1 MGSSY
6 TKIVGLIF
14 CQMDHLR
21 KQTCLVIGKPRGFTR
36 SVLEAL
42 LKRGSK
48 VMFTYADNQGGKQEL
63 NRLSTL
69 YGSQQVQFYALDQH
83 STTSLDSVF
92 LKAMGTFGE
101 ISFIVN
107 STINDTIEDKK
118 EANRKDVDASSISK
132 TSLLATK
139 YMGKRN
145 GYLGG
150 TLLNVS
156 NQPVDKTKQFLEKSG
171 LAKSL
176 AQAGVKTCTVYR
188 PDMDYP
194 DRELQIT
201 DDQHSP
207 YYSSNKYNSYIRNY
221 TGYMAVHVCQTCAP
235 GTEWAF
241 NKSLK
246 LEEIRNKGVLKL

>member
-6 TKIVGLIF
+6 TKIVGLILG
-14 CQMDHLR
+14 QMGHLR

-63 NRLSTL
+63 SRLSTL
-69 YGSQQVQFYALDQH
+69 YGSQQVQFTALDQN
-83 STTSLDSVF
+83 STNSMDSVF

-107 STINDTIEDKK
+107 STINDTMEGLK
-118 EANRKDVDASSISK
+118 EVNGKDVEASNMSKASS
-132 TSLLATK
+132 LATK
-139 YMGKRN
+139 YMGKQN

-150 TLLNVS
+150 TLLTVS
-156 NQPVDKTKQFLEKSG
+156 NQPVDETKQLLEKSG

-176 AQAGVKTCTVYR
+176 SKAGVKTCTVYR

-207 YYSSNKYNSYIRNY
+207 YYSSNKYNSSIRDY
-221 TGYMAVHVCQTCAP
+221 TGYMAVHVGQTCAP

-246 LEEIRNKGVLKL
+246 LEEIRPIRA